1 MLGLITSGMFSLVEK
16 IWPLKVLDFPPL
28 REEKIDIALHYN
40 KLSVQEPLLKEIVET
55 IRQAF

>member
-1 MLGLITSGMFSLVEK
+1 M
-16 IWPLKVLDFPPL
+16 LDFPPL

-40 KLSVQEPLLKEIVET
+40 KLSAQEPLLKEIVET